1 MKTVSLTR
9 RAFVTTLTAA
19 GGAASATPVLAS
31 PPGAAHVAPKRHAPV
46 RAVYN
51 DLPYFDF
58 TGATPSYRAQRARKL
73 DQSKLTPEQ
82 RYLLGLF

>member
-1 MKTVSLTR
+1 MPAPSLTR
-9 RAFVTTLTAA
+9 RTFVTALTAA
-19 GGAASATPVLAS
+19 SGAAGAAPVLAG

-58 TGATPSYRAQRARKL
+58 TGATPPYRPARAKKL